1 VISFLLN
8 VLFGGGITANPNDP
22 IFKEVM
28 QTFLS
33 IAALAHVRLL
43 GDKMTAFISSA
54 PRVVTTATVTR

>member
-1 VISFLLN
+1 
-8 VLFGGGITANPNDP
+8 
-22 IFKEVM
+22 M
-28 QTFLS
+28 QAFLS